1 MIKPAVAGFFNYLT
15 GWRHLSC
22 RIAQDHTLNGSN
34 DMTTAISSRNE
45 RAFSAPALLVAGAF
59 FMEFLDGT
67 VIATALPDMARDFG
81 VSAVELNI
89 GISAYLITL
98 AVLIPAS
105 GWIADRFGARAIF
118 TLALAIFT
126 LASVFCGL
134 STEVNTFVAMRILQG
149 VGGALMVPV
158 GRLAVLRTTPK
169 HLLIKAIATLT
180 WPALVAP
187 IIGPPLGGFITR
199 YASWHWIFFIN
210 VPLGLAAIFLSL
222 RLIPDIRET
231 ERRSFDL
238 TGFITT
244 AVAMVSLVTAM
255 ERLGDRQP
263 AIWPTL
269 ALAALG
275 FGCLLYSI
283 RHFRLAAAPMVR
295 LDALQVPTFRVTM
308 YGGSLFRASISAVP
322 FLLPLLFQVGFGMDP
337 FHSGL
342 LVLAVFVGN
351 LTIKPATT
359 PLIRWLGFRRLLLI
373 NGALNVCSLLACA
386 LLTPQTPVWAI
397 MLILYL
403 GGVFRSIQF
412 TGVSTLAFADVPA
425 AQMSDA
431 NTLFSTASQLAVGL
445 GITLGA
451 IGIRLGE
458 QVGDWLHL
466 STVPGIAFRLSFV
479 FIALIC
485 LVGMIDSLH
494 LTKTAGSSVSE
505 KKHK

>member
-1 MIKPAVAGFFNYLT
+1 MN
-15 GWRHLSC
+15 
-22 RIAQDHTLNGSN
+22 
-34 DMTTAISSRNE
+34 TAISSRDE

-81 VSAVELNI
+81 VTAVELNI

-134 STEVNTFVAMRILQG
+134 STEVHIFVAMRILQG

-169 HLLIKAIATLT
+169 HQLIKAIATLT

-210 VPLGLAAIFLSL
+210 VPLGLAAIILSL
-222 RLIPDIRET
+222 RIIPDIRET

-238 TGFITT
+238 SGFITT
-244 AVAMVSLVTAM
+244 SVAMVSLVTAM
-255 ERLGDRQP
+255 ERLGDLQP
-263 AIWPTL
+263 QIWPTL

-283 RHFRLAAAPMVR
+283 RHFRRAAAPMVR

-466 STVPGIAFRLSFV
+466 TELPGISFRLSFV

-494 LTKTAGSSVSE
+494 LAKTAGSSVSE
-505 KKHK
+505 KKK

>member
-1 MIKPAVAGFFNYLT
+1 MN
-15 GWRHLSC
+15 
-22 RIAQDHTLNGSN
+22 
-34 DMTTAISSRNE
+34 TAISSRDE

-81 VSAVELNI
+81 VTAVELNI

-134 STEVNTFVAMRILQG
+134 STEVHIFVAMRILQG

-169 HLLIKAIATLT
+169 HQLIKAIATLT

-210 VPLGLAAIFLSL
+210 VPLGLAAIILSL
-222 RLIPDIRET
+222 RIIPDIRET

-238 TGFITT
+238 SGFITT
-244 AVAMVSLVTAM
+244 SVAMVSLVTAM

-263 AIWPTL
+263 QIWPTL

-283 RHFRLAAAPMVR
+283 RHFRRAAAPMVR

-431 NTLFSTASQLAVGL
+431 NTLFRTASQLAVGL

-466 STVPGIAFRLSFV
+466 TELPGISFRLSFV

-494 LTKTAGSSVSE
+494 LAKTAGSSVSE
-505 KKHK
+505 KKK

>member
-1 MIKPAVAGFFNYLT
+1 MN
-15 GWRHLSC
+15 
-22 RIAQDHTLNGSN
+22 
-34 DMTTAISSRNE
+34 TAISSRDE

-81 VSAVELNI
+81 VTAVELNI

-134 STEVNTFVAMRILQG
+134 STEVHIFVAMRILQG

-169 HLLIKAIATLT
+169 HQLIKAIATLT

-210 VPLGLAAIFLSL
+210 VPLGLAAIILSL
-222 RLIPDIRET
+222 RIIPDIRET

-238 TGFITT
+238 SGFITT
-244 AVAMVSLVTAM
+244 SVAMVSLVTAM
-255 ERLGDRQP
+255 ERLGDRHPQ
-263 AIWPTL
+263 IWPTL

-283 RHFRLAAAPMVR
+283 RHFRRAAAPMVR

-466 STVPGIAFRLSFV
+466 TELPGISFRLSFV

-494 LTKTAGSSVSE
+494 LAKTAGSSVSE
-505 KKHK
+505 KKK

>member
-1 MIKPAVAGFFNYLT
+1 MN
-15 GWRHLSC
+15 
-22 RIAQDHTLNGSN
+22 
-34 DMTTAISSRNE
+34 TAISSRDE

-81 VSAVELNI
+81 VTAVELNI

-134 STEVNTFVAMRILQG
+134 STEVHIFVAMRILQG

-169 HLLIKAIATLT
+169 HQLIKAIATLT

-210 VPLGLAAIFLSL
+210 VPLGLAAIILSL
-222 RLIPDIRET
+222 RIIPDIRET

-238 TGFITT
+238 SGFITT
-244 AVAMVSLVTAM
+244 SVAMVSLVTAM

-263 AIWPTL
+263 QIWPTL

-283 RHFRLAAAPMVR
+283 RHFRRAAAPMVR

-466 STVPGIAFRLSFV
+466 TELPGISFRLSFV

-485 LVGMIDSLH
+485 RVGLIDSLH
-494 LTKTAGSSVSE
+494 LAKTAGSSVSE
-505 KKHK
+505 KKK

>member
-1 MIKPAVAGFFNYLT
+1 MN
-15 GWRHLSC
+15 
-22 RIAQDHTLNGSN
+22 
-34 DMTTAISSRNE
+34 TAISSRDE

-81 VSAVELNI
+81 VTAVELNI

-134 STEVNTFVAMRILQG
+134 STEVHIFVAMRILQG

-158 GRLAVLRTTPK
+158 GRLAVLRTTQK
-169 HLLIKAIATLT
+169 HQLIKAIATLT

-210 VPLGLAAIFLSL
+210 VPLGLAAIILSL
-222 RLIPDIRET
+222 RIIPDIRET

-238 TGFITT
+238 SGFITT
-244 AVAMVSLVTAM
+244 SVAMVSLVTAM

-263 AIWPTL
+263 QIWPTL

-283 RHFRLAAAPMVR
+283 RHFRRAAAPMVR

-466 STVPGIAFRLSFV
+466 TELPGISFRLSFV

-494 LTKTAGSSVSE
+494 LAKTAGSSVSE
-505 KKHK
+505 KKK

>member
-1 MIKPAVAGFFNYLT
+1 MN
-15 GWRHLSC
+15 
-22 RIAQDHTLNGSN
+22 
-34 DMTTAISSRNE
+34 TAISSRDE

-59 FMEFLDGT
+59 FMEFLNGT

-81 VSAVELNI
+81 VTAVELNI

-134 STEVNTFVAMRILQG
+134 STEVHIFVAMRILQG

-169 HLLIKAIATLT
+169 HQLIKAIATLT

-210 VPLGLAAIFLSL
+210 VPLGLAAIILSL
-222 RLIPDIRET
+222 RIIPDIRET

-238 TGFITT
+238 SGFITT
-244 AVAMVSLVTAM
+244 SVAMVSLVTAM

-263 AIWPTL
+263 QIWPTL

-283 RHFRLAAAPMVR
+283 RHFRRAAAPMVR

-466 STVPGIAFRLSFV
+466 TELPGISFRLSFV

-494 LTKTAGSSVSE
+494 LAKTAGSSVSE
-505 KKHK
+505 KKK

>member
-1 MIKPAVAGFFNYLT
+1 MN
-15 GWRHLSC
+15 
-22 RIAQDHTLNGSN
+22 
-34 DMTTAISSRNE
+34 TAISSRDE

-81 VSAVELNI
+81 VTAVELNI

-134 STEVNTFVAMRILQG
+134 STEVHIFVAMRILQG

-169 HLLIKAIATLT
+169 HQLIKAIATLT

-210 VPLGLAAIFLSL
+210 VPLGLAAIILSL
-222 RLIPDIRET
+222 RIIPDIRET

-238 TGFITT
+238 SGFITT
-244 AVAMVSLVTAM
+244 SVAMVSLVTAM

-263 AIWPTL
+263 QIWPTL

-283 RHFRLAAAPMVR
+283 RHFRRAAAPMVR

-403 GGVFRSIQF
+403 GGVFRSIHF

-466 STVPGIAFRLSFV
+466 TELPGISFRLSFV

-494 LTKTAGSSVSE
+494 LAKTAGSSVSE
-505 KKHK
+505 KKK

>member
-1 MIKPAVAGFFNYLT
+1 MN
-15 GWRHLSC
+15 
-22 RIAQDHTLNGSN
+22 
-34 DMTTAISSRNE
+34 TAISSRDE

-81 VSAVELNI
+81 VTAVELNI

-134 STEVNTFVAMRILQG
+134 STEVHIFVAMRILQG

-169 HLLIKAIATLT
+169 HQLIKAIATLT

-210 VPLGLAAIFLSL
+210 VPLGLAAIILSL
-222 RLIPDIRET
+222 RIIPDIRET

-238 TGFITT
+238 SGFITT
-244 AVAMVSLVTAM
+244 SVAMVSLVTAM

-263 AIWPTL
+263 QIWPTL

-283 RHFRLAAAPMVR
+283 RHFRRAAAPMVR

-397 MLILYL
+397 MLILNL

-466 STVPGIAFRLSFV
+466 TELPGISFRLSFV

-494 LTKTAGSSVSE
+494 LAKTAGSSVSE
-505 KKHK
+505 KKK

>member
-1 MIKPAVAGFFNYLT
+1 MN
-15 GWRHLSC
+15 
-22 RIAQDHTLNGSN
+22 
-34 DMTTAISSRNE
+34 TAISSRDE

-81 VSAVELNI
+81 VTAVELNI

-134 STEVNTFVAMRILQG
+134 STEVHIFVAMRILQG

-169 HLLIKAIATLT
+169 HQLIKAIATLT

-210 VPLGLAAIFLSL
+210 VPLGLAAIILSL
-222 RLIPDIRET
+222 RIIPDIRET

-238 TGFITT
+238 SGFITT
-244 AVAMVSLVTAM
+244 SVAMVSLVTAM

-263 AIWPTL
+263 QIWPTL

-283 RHFRLAAAPMVR
+283 RHFRRAAAPMVR

-386 LLTPQTPVWAI
+386 LLTPQTPFWAI

-466 STVPGIAFRLSFV
+466 TELPGISFRLSFV

-494 LTKTAGSSVSE
+494 LAKTAGSSVSE
-505 KKHK
+505 KKK

>member
-1 MIKPAVAGFFNYLT
+1 MN
-15 GWRHLSC
+15 
-22 RIAQDHTLNGSN
+22 
-34 DMTTAISSRNE
+34 TAISSRDE

-81 VSAVELNI
+81 VTAVELNI

-134 STEVNTFVAMRILQG
+134 STEVHIFVAMRILQG

-169 HLLIKAIATLT
+169 HQLIKAIATLT

-210 VPLGLAAIFLSL
+210 VPLGLAAIILSL
-222 RLIPDIRET
+222 RIIPDIRET

-238 TGFITT
+238 SGFITT
-244 AVAMVSLVTAM
+244 SVAMVSLVTAM

-263 AIWPTL
+263 QIWPTL

-283 RHFRLAAAPMVR
+283 RHFRRAAAPMVR

-425 AQMSDA
+425 AQMSNA

-466 STVPGIAFRLSFV
+466 TELPGISFRLSFV

-494 LTKTAGSSVSE
+494 LAKTAGSSVSE
-505 KKHK
+505 KKK

>member
-1 MIKPAVAGFFNYLT
+1 MN
-15 GWRHLSC
+15 
-22 RIAQDHTLNGSN
+22 
-34 DMTTAISSRNE
+34 TAISSRDE

-81 VSAVELNI
+81 VTAVELNI

-134 STEVNTFVAMRILQG
+134 STEVHIFVAMRILQG

-169 HLLIKAIATLT
+169 HQLIKAIATLT

-210 VPLGLAAIFLSL
+210 VPLGLAAIILSL
-222 RLIPDIRET
+222 RIIPDIRET

-238 TGFITT
+238 SGFITT
-244 AVAMVSLVTAM
+244 SVAMVSLVTAM

-263 AIWPTL
+263 QIWPTL

-283 RHFRLAAAPMVR
+283 RHFRRAAAPMVR

-373 NGALNVCSLLACA
+373 NSALNVCSLLACA

-466 STVPGIAFRLSFV
+466 TELPGISFRLSFV

-494 LTKTAGSSVSE
+494 LDKTAGSSVSE
-505 KKHK
+505 KKK

>member
-1 MIKPAVAGFFNYLT
+1 MN
-15 GWRHLSC
+15 
-22 RIAQDHTLNGSN
+22 
-34 DMTTAISSRNE
+34 TAISSRDE

-81 VSAVELNI
+81 VTAVELNI

-134 STEVNTFVAMRILQG
+134 STEVHIFVAMRILQG

-169 HLLIKAIATLT
+169 HQLIKAIATLT

-210 VPLGLAAIFLSL
+210 VPLGLAAIILSL
-222 RLIPDIRET
+222 RIIPDIRET

-238 TGFITT
+238 SGFITT
-244 AVAMVSLVTAM
+244 SVAMVSLVTAM

-263 AIWPTL
+263 QIWPTL

-283 RHFRLAAAPMVR
+283 RHFRRAAAPMVR

-431 NTLFSTASQLAVGL
+431 NTLFSTASQLTVGL

-466 STVPGIAFRLSFV
+466 TELPGISFRLSFV

-494 LTKTAGSSVSE
+494 LAKTAGSSVSE
-505 KKHK
+505 KKK

>member
-1 MIKPAVAGFFNYLT
+1 MN
-15 GWRHLSC
+15 
-22 RIAQDHTLNGSN
+22 
-34 DMTTAISSRNE
+34 TAISSRDE

-81 VSAVELNI
+81 VTAVELNI

-134 STEVNTFVAMRILQG
+134 STEVHIFVAMRILQG

-169 HLLIKAIATLT
+169 HQLIKAIATLT

-210 VPLGLAAIFLSL
+210 VPLGLAAIILSL
-222 RLIPDIRET
+222 RIIPDIRET

-238 TGFITT
+238 SGFITT
-244 AVAMVSLVTAM
+244 SVAMVSLVTAM

-263 AIWPTL
+263 QIWPTL

-283 RHFRLAAAPMVR
+283 RHFRRAAAPMVR
-295 LDALQVPTFRVTM
+295 LDALQVPTFRLTM

-466 STVPGIAFRLSFV
+466 TELPGISFRLSFV

-494 LTKTAGSSVSE
+494 LAKTAGSSVSE
-505 KKHK
+505 KKK

>member
-1 MIKPAVAGFFNYLT
+1 MN
-15 GWRHLSC
+15 
-22 RIAQDHTLNGSN
+22 
-34 DMTTAISSRNE
+34 TAISSRDE

-81 VSAVELNI
+81 VTAVELNI

-134 STEVNTFVAMRILQG
+134 STEVHIFVAMRILQG

-169 HLLIKAIATLT
+169 HQLIKAIATLT

-210 VPLGLAAIFLSL
+210 VPLGLAAIILSL
-222 RLIPDIRET
+222 RIIPDIRET

-238 TGFITT
+238 SGFITT
-244 AVAMVSLVTAM
+244 SVAMVSLVTAM

-263 AIWPTL
+263 QIWATL

-283 RHFRLAAAPMVR
+283 RHFRRAAAPMVR

-466 STVPGIAFRLSFV
+466 TELPGISFRLSFV
-479 FIALIC
+479 FITLIC

-494 LTKTAGSSVSE
+494 LAKTAGSSVSE
-505 KKHK
+505 KKK

>member
-1 MIKPAVAGFFNYLT
+1 MN
-15 GWRHLSC
+15 
-22 RIAQDHTLNGSN
+22 
-34 DMTTAISSRNE
+34 TAISSRDE
-45 RAFSAPALLVAGAF
+45 RTFSAPALLVAGAF

-81 VSAVELNI
+81 VTAVELNI

-134 STEVNTFVAMRILQG
+134 STEVHIFVAMRILQG

-169 HLLIKAIATLT
+169 HQLIKAIATLT

-210 VPLGLAAIFLSL
+210 VPLGLAAIILSL
-222 RLIPDIRET
+222 RIIPDIRET

-238 TGFITT
+238 SGFITT
-244 AVAMVSLVTAM
+244 SVAMASLVTAM

-263 AIWPTL
+263 QIWPTL

-283 RHFRLAAAPMVR
+283 RHFRRAAAPMVR

-466 STVPGIAFRLSFV
+466 TELPGISFRLSFV

-494 LTKTAGSSVSE
+494 LAKTAGSSVSE
-505 KKHK
+505 KKK

>member
-1 MIKPAVAGFFNYLT
+1 MN
-15 GWRHLSC
+15 
-22 RIAQDHTLNGSN
+22 
-34 DMTTAISSRNE
+34 TAISSRDE

-81 VSAVELNI
+81 VTAVELNI

-134 STEVNTFVAMRILQG
+134 STEVHIFVAMRILQG

-169 HLLIKAIATLT
+169 HQLIKAIATLT

-210 VPLGLAAIFLSL
+210 VPLGLAAIILSL
-222 RLIPDIRET
+222 RIIPDIRET

-238 TGFITT
+238 SGFITT
-244 AVAMVSLVTAM
+244 SVAMVSLVTAM

-263 AIWPTL
+263 QIWPTL

-283 RHFRLAAAPMVR
+283 RHFRRAAAPMVR

-403 GGVFRSIQF
+403 GGVFRSIRF

-466 STVPGIAFRLSFV
+466 TELPGISFRLSFV

-494 LTKTAGSSVSE
+494 LAKTAGSSVSE
-505 KKHK
+505 KKK

>member
-1 MIKPAVAGFFNYLT
+1 MN
-15 GWRHLSC
+15 
-22 RIAQDHTLNGSN
+22 
-34 DMTTAISSRNE
+34 TAISSRDE

-81 VSAVELNI
+81 VTAVELNI

-126 LASVFCGL
+126 FASVFCGL
-134 STEVNTFVAMRILQG
+134 STEVHIFVAMRILQG

-169 HLLIKAIATLT
+169 HQLIKAIATLT

-210 VPLGLAAIFLSL
+210 VPLGLAAIILSL
-222 RLIPDIRET
+222 RIIPDIRET

-238 TGFITT
+238 SGFITT
-244 AVAMVSLVTAM
+244 SVAMVSLVTAM

-263 AIWPTL
+263 QIWPTL

-283 RHFRLAAAPMVR
+283 RHFRRAAAPMVR

-466 STVPGIAFRLSFV
+466 TELPGISFRLSFV

-494 LTKTAGSSVSE
+494 LAKTAGSSVSE
-505 KKHK
+505 KKK

>member
-1 MIKPAVAGFFNYLT
+1 MN
-15 GWRHLSC
+15 
-22 RIAQDHTLNGSN
+22 
-34 DMTTAISSRNE
+34 TAISSRDE

-81 VSAVELNI
+81 VTAVELNI

-134 STEVNTFVAMRILQG
+134 STEVHIFVAMRILQG

-169 HLLIKAIATLT
+169 HQLIKAIATLT

-210 VPLGLAAIFLSL
+210 VPLGLAAIILSL
-222 RLIPDIRET
+222 RIIPDIRET

-238 TGFITT
+238 SGFITT
-244 AVAMVSLVTAM
+244 SVAMVSLVTAM

-263 AIWPTL
+263 QIWPTL

-283 RHFRLAAAPMVR
+283 RHFRRAAAPMVR

-322 FLLPLLFQVGFGMDP
+322 FLFPLLFQVGFGMDP

-466 STVPGIAFRLSFV
+466 TELPGISFRLSFV

-494 LTKTAGSSVSE
+494 LAKTAGSSVSE
-505 KKHK
+505 KKK

>member
-1 MIKPAVAGFFNYLT
+1 MN
-15 GWRHLSC
+15 
-22 RIAQDHTLNGSN
+22 
-34 DMTTAISSRNE
+34 TAISSRDE

-67 VIATALPDMARDFG
+67 VIATALPGMARDFG
-81 VSAVELNI
+81 VTAVELNI

-134 STEVNTFVAMRILQG
+134 STEVHIFVAMRILQG

-169 HLLIKAIATLT
+169 HQLIKAIATLT

-210 VPLGLAAIFLSL
+210 VPLGLAAIILSL
-222 RLIPDIRET
+222 RIIPDIRET

-238 TGFITT
+238 SGFITT
-244 AVAMVSLVTAM
+244 SVAMVSLVTAM

-263 AIWPTL
+263 QIWPTL

-283 RHFRLAAAPMVR
+283 RHFRRAAAPMVR

-466 STVPGIAFRLSFV
+466 TELPGISFRLSFV

-494 LTKTAGSSVSE
+494 LAKTAGSSVSE
-505 KKHK
+505 KKK

>member
-1 MIKPAVAGFFNYLT
+1 MN
-15 GWRHLSC
+15 
-22 RIAQDHTLNGSN
+22 
-34 DMTTAISSRNE
+34 TAISSRDE

-81 VSAVELNI
+81 VTAVELNI

-134 STEVNTFVAMRILQG
+134 STEVHIFVAMRILQG

-169 HLLIKAIATLT
+169 HQLIKAIATLT

-210 VPLGLAAIFLSL
+210 VPLGLAAIILSL
-222 RLIPDIRET
+222 RIIPDIRET
-231 ERRSFDL
+231 ERRSYDL
-238 TGFITT
+238 SGFITT
-244 AVAMVSLVTAM
+244 SVAMVSLVTAM

-263 AIWPTL
+263 QIWPTL

-283 RHFRLAAAPMVR
+283 RHFRRVAAPMVR

-466 STVPGIAFRLSFV
+466 TELPGISFRLSFV

-494 LTKTAGSSVSE
+494 LAKTAGSSVSE
-505 KKHK
+505 KKK

>member
-1 MIKPAVAGFFNYLT
+1 MN
-15 GWRHLSC
+15 
-22 RIAQDHTLNGSN
+22 
-34 DMTTAISSRNE
+34 TAISSRDE

-81 VSAVELNI
+81 VTAVELNI

-134 STEVNTFVAMRILQG
+134 STEVHIFVAMRILQG

-169 HLLIKAIATLT
+169 HQLIKAIATLT

-210 VPLGLAAIFLSL
+210 VPLGLAAIILSL
-222 RLIPDIRET
+222 RIIPDIRET

-238 TGFITT
+238 SGFITA

-263 AIWPTL
+263 QIWPTL

-283 RHFRLAAAPMVR
+283 RHFRRAAAPMVR

-466 STVPGIAFRLSFV
+466 TELPGISFRLSFV

-494 LTKTAGSSVSE
+494 LAKTAGSSVSE
-505 KKHK
+505 KKK

>member
-1 MIKPAVAGFFNYLT
+1 MN
-15 GWRHLSC
+15 
-22 RIAQDHTLNGSN
+22 
-34 DMTTAISSRNE
+34 TAISSRDE

-81 VSAVELNI
+81 VTAVELNI

-134 STEVNTFVAMRILQG
+134 STEVHIFVAMRILQG

-169 HLLIKAIATLT
+169 HQLIKAIATLT

-210 VPLGLAAIFLSL
+210 VPLGLAAIILSL
-222 RLIPDIRET
+222 RIIPDIRET

-238 TGFITT
+238 SGFITT
-244 AVAMVSLVTAM
+244 SVAMVSLVTAM

-263 AIWPTL
+263 QIWPTL

-283 RHFRLAAAPMVR
+283 RHFRRAAAPMVR

-342 LVLAVFVGN
+342 LVLTVFVGN

-458 QVGDWLHL
+458 QVGNWLHL
-466 STVPGIAFRLSFV
+466 TELPGISFRLSFV

-494 LTKTAGSSVSE
+494 LAKTAGSSVSE
-505 KKHK
+505 KKK

>member
-1 MIKPAVAGFFNYLT
+1 MN
-15 GWRHLSC
+15 
-22 RIAQDHTLNGSN
+22 
-34 DMTTAISSRNE
+34 TAISSRDE

-81 VSAVELNI
+81 VTAVELNI

-134 STEVNTFVAMRILQG
+134 STEVHLFVAMRILQG

-169 HLLIKAIATLT
+169 HQLIKAIATLT

-210 VPLGLAAIFLSL
+210 VPLGLAAIILSL
-222 RLIPDIRET
+222 RIIPDIRET

-238 TGFITT
+238 SGFITT
-244 AVAMVSLVTAM
+244 SVAMVSLVTAM

-263 AIWPTL
+263 QIWPTL

-283 RHFRLAAAPMVR
+283 RHFRRAAAPMVR

-431 NTLFSTASQLAVGL
+431 NTLFSTASQLAVGV

-466 STVPGIAFRLSFV
+466 SAVPGISFRLAFV
-479 FIALIC
+479 FIAVIC

-494 LTKTAGSSVSE
+494 LAKTAGSSVSA
-505 KKHK
+505 KKT

>member
-1 MIKPAVAGFFNYLT
+1 MN
-15 GWRHLSC
+15 
-22 RIAQDHTLNGSN
+22 
-34 DMTTAISSRNE
+34 TAISSRDE

-81 VSAVELNI
+81 VTAVELNI

-134 STEVNTFVAMRILQG
+134 STEVHIFVSMRILQG

-169 HLLIKAIATLT
+169 HQLIKAIATLT

-210 VPLGLAAIFLSL
+210 VPLGLAAIILSL
-222 RLIPDIRET
+222 RIIPDIRET

-238 TGFITT
+238 SGFITT
-244 AVAMVSLVTAM
+244 SVAMVSLVTAM

-263 AIWPTL
+263 QIWPTL

-283 RHFRLAAAPMVR
+283 RHFRRAAAPMVR

-466 STVPGIAFRLSFV
+466 TELPGISFRLSFV

-494 LTKTAGSSVSE
+494 LAKTAGSSVSE
-505 KKHK
+505 KKK

>member
-1 MIKPAVAGFFNYLT
+1 MN
-15 GWRHLSC
+15 
-22 RIAQDHTLNGSN
+22 
-34 DMTTAISSRNE
+34 TAISSRDE

-81 VSAVELNI
+81 VTAVELNI

-134 STEVNTFVAMRILQG
+134 STEVHIFVAMRILQG

-169 HLLIKAIATLT
+169 HQLIKAIATLT

-210 VPLGLAAIFLSL
+210 VPLGLAAIILSL
-222 RLIPDIRET
+222 RIIPDIRET

-238 TGFITT
+238 SGFITNS
-244 AVAMVSLVTAM
+244 VAMVSLVTAM

-263 AIWPTL
+263 QIWPTL

-283 RHFRLAAAPMVR
+283 RHFRRAAAPMVR

-466 STVPGIAFRLSFV
+466 TELPGISFRLSFV

-494 LTKTAGSSVSE
+494 LAKTAGSSVSE
-505 KKHK
+505 KKK